1 MTPDETLDA
10 IEDAY
15 RAVNRAHAV
24 LARCLAELVVSTDFA
39 EYPYLGDEVGAL
51 LSISSRKAS
60 TLINHAENLAS
71 RPAVLAALEEGRID
85 QGKALLIVDQLEP
98 LTAVQ
103 AEIVEAVLIEYA
115 RTHHYSR
122 IRQHAQRLIAK
133 LDPEAAARRHEEKKR
148 TRQVEKLNLDDA
160 MCALRFQFTAVQGA
174 LVWDRIDRIAQG
186 LGEDERTMD
195 QRRAD
200 VAFDLLMGKET
211 GAPQGEVK
219 VLVTLP
225 ATTLMGMDQEP
236 GMLAGYGPIPADVAR
251 DIAAGGTWKRILT
264 DPVTGV
270 AVDVGR
276 TNYRPSAALA
286 DLVRARDVTCV
297 AIGCRQPAHRCDLD
311 HCEPFDGTNTI
322 ADDLGAKC
330 RRHHAMKHHTRWK
343 RTQLPG
349 GIHIWTTPMGRT
361 YVREPEPIAD
371 PTPPF

>member
-15 RAVNRAHAV
+15 RAVNHAH
-24 LARCLAELVVSTDFA
+24 
-39 EYPYLGDEVGAL
+39 VGAL

-60 TLINHAENLAS
+60 TLICHAETLAS

-122 IRQHAQRLIAK
+122 IRQRAQRLIAK
-133 LDPEAAARRHEEKKR
+133 VDPEAAARRHEEKKR
-148 TRQVEKLNLDDA
+148 TRRVEKLNLDDA

-174 LVWDRIDRIAQG
+174 LVWDRIDRIARG
-186 LGEDERTMD
+186 LDDERTMD

-330 RRHHAMKHHTRWK
+330 RRHHVMKHHTRWK

-371 PTPPF
+371 PAPPF